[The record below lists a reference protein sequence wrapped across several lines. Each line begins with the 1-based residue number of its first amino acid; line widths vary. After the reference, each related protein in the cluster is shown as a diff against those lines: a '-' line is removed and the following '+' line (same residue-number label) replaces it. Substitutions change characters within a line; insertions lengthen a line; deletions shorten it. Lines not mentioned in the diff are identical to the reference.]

1 MSASTPSESFFQ
13 KHFNKFNP
21 VAGGFRECQI
31 GAFCAVRSHFS
42 LWNEPCVVSLPTGS
56 GKTALMMALCFG
68 LKARRALI
76 INPAEVLR
84 VQTRDK
90 FEELDDLRS
99 AGAIEGLATSLK
111 PKVESVENE
120 LRTVTDWKA
129 LAAYDLVTATTR
141 TTSPGLTKIVAPPD
155 GLFDLVLVDEGHHAA
170 ATTWKELISAFNPST
185 TKIVLLTGTP
195 YRRDNK
201 PIGAKTIF
209 IYPIAQAIKDG
220 VYAPVSLIP
229 VGNPKDDA
237 RDEELAE
244 IGIKQLQR
252 LRKNSKGKSLVLVK
266 TDRKAHADVLGE
278 LYGKKGIN
286 LGVVHSDQS
295 HKQNL
300 DAIKS
305 AVAGKSDGLVAV
317 GMLGEGLD
325 VPALKV
331 AIFHRNPQSLPYTL
345 QVIGRLARS
354 KDDLPNGVVVAC
366 SDDFSRDTF
375 KLYEGSEDWL
385 KLIPQLE
392 ALLVDQISPRYSE
405 QVEASGAHVE
415 IADIRPHFSVTVHR
429 ISRPPKKASL
439 KNENFETPRG
449 DFTVVLDHEVDA
461 GLRVFVTR
469 AFETPNW
476 MKRHGRSDVYD
487 ERFDVHTFYS
497 GVKGLLVRQTSDE
510 SIGLAIQ
517 RKFAEVG
524 TGIEPGKL
532 NHVMTSLG
540 GEYLVLGLKNGG
552 AIGGNQPS
560 YKMLLGQRVDASV
573 SNSDRTNCHA
583 GHCLTRK
590 DDASGENSEFRGV
603 AYKSSRVWSLDRDN
617 LKKLGEWMKVI
628 AEAVETKG
636 DATLPQL
643 HGLRQPEPLIEFPG
657 QPIAILPS
665 PALLEKDVTFSRPTS
680 DDEKGFPIWTAGSF
694 TKQKLASSMPDLGV
708 QMFAS
713 IDGDNILFSENGNS
727 LWRVEVFPVDGASH
741 DYSLQEFVREY
752 PPVLMF
758 GDGSRWHDGIYTR
771 PAQTPELNAACF
783 LPQNWMGY
791 KIEKEIPDNPPTGDS
806 VHEFVETTFLPS
818 KSSVIGVCD
827 HSKGEV
833 ADYVVFSSSSSLV
846 SLYHCKGALWDFKT
860 KRVKPIGVDQ
870 KCLEE
875 LLAQGMASCRWIRN
889 PLLIEQLKDRLDV
902 KKIARLIAC
911 SRAQFNQLAADFVA
925 PLWAFEVVLVQ
936 PGLSAAKVQKDGAGK
951 RVRAML
957 ACAEDYIRGCGGSL
971 KVVCS

>member
-1 MSASTPSESFFQ
+1 MSASTPFESFFQ

-111 PKVESVENE
+111 PRVESVESE

-201 PIGAKTIF
+201 PIGAKAIF

-220 VYAPVSLIP
+220 VYAPVSLVA

-237 RDEELAE
+237 RDEELAK

-252 LRKNSKGKSLVLVK
+252 LRKKSKGKSLVLVK
-266 TDRKAHADVLGE
+266 TDRKTHADVLGE

-300 DAIKS
+300 EAIKS

-331 AIFHRNPQSLPYTL
+331 AVFHRNPQSLPYTL
-345 QVIGRLARS
+345 QVIGWLARS

-392 ALLVDQISPRYSE
+392 ALLVDQIAPRHSE

-415 IADIRPHFSVTVHR
+415 IADIRPHFSITAHR
-429 ISRPPKKASL
+429 ISVPPKKASL
-439 KNENFETPRG
+439 KNENFETSRG
-449 DFTVVLDHEVDA
+449 EFTVVLDHEVNA

-469 AFETPNW
+469 ALETPNW
-476 MKRHGRSDVYD
+476 MKRHGRSDVSD

-497 GVKGLLVRQTSDE
+497 GVKGLLVRQSSDE

-517 RKFAEVG
+517 NKFAEVG

-532 NHVMTSLG
+532 NHVMASLG
-540 GEYLVLGLKNGG
+540 GEYLVLGLKNGA
-552 AIGGNQPS
+552 AIGGAQPS

-573 SNSDRTNCHA
+573 SNTDRTNCHA

-603 AYKSSRVWSLDRDN
+603 AYKSSRVWSLGRDN

-628 AEAVETKG
+628 AEAIETKG
-636 DATLPQL
+636 DAALPQL
-643 HGLRQPEPLIEFPG
+643 EGLRQPEPLIEFPG
-657 QPIAILPS
+657 RPIAILPS
-665 PALLEKDVTFSRPTS
+665 PALLDKEVRFSQPAA
-680 DDEKGFPIWTAGSF
+680 DDLSRLPQWASGGS
-694 TKQKLASSMPDLGV
+694 TKQKLATSIPELG
-708 QMFAS
+708 ADIIAT
-713 IDGDNILFSENGNS
+713 IDSGKVLFVENGS
-727 LWRVEVFPVDGASH
+727 TPWRVDVFPVDGSLRN
-741 DYSLQEFVREY
+741 YSFLEFVREY
-752 PPVLMF
+752 PPVLIF
-758 GDGSRWHDGIYTR
+758 EDGSSWHDDVYTR
-771 PAQTPELNAACF
+771 PPQAPTLNIACLLPHNWKGCDIGKEL
-783 LPQNWMGY
+783 
-791 KIEKEIPDNPPTGDS
+791 PDVPPKGDS
-806 VHEFVETTFLPS
+806 VQEFTENSFLLA
-818 KSSVIGVCD
+818 KSGIVGICD
-827 HSKGEV
+827 HTQGEV
-833 ADYVVFSSSSSLV
+833 ADYVSFDSNSKLV
-846 SLYHCKGALWDFKT
+846 CLYHCKGAPKDPKT
-860 KRVKPIGVDQ
+860 GKLRSPGVAQ
-870 KCLEE
+870 ASIEE
-875 LLAQGMASCRWIRN
+875 LVVQGMASCRWIRN
-889 PLLIEQLKDRLDV
+889 PSLIEQLKYRLDQAN
-902 KKIARLIAC
+902 IARIVSG
-911 SRAQFNQLAADFVA
+911 SRAQFNQLSSDFAA
-925 PLWAFEVVLVQ
+925 PLWSFEIVLVQ
-936 PGLSAAKVQKDGAGK
+936 PGLNAAKVKMDRGGK
-951 RVRAML
+951 RIRGVL
-957 ACAEDYIRGCGGSL
+957 ACAEDYIRGCGGKL